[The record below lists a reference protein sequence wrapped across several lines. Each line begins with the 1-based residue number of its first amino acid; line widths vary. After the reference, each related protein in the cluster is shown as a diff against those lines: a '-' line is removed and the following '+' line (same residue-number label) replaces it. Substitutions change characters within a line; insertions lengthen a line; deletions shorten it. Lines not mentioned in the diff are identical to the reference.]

1 MARAHLAR
9 VDLRTEVRLESCDQ
23 EREVVLAGER
33 CARGVVTLGVRRV
46 DERGRVH
53 LLEGVTRTSQR
64 WDTGM
69 CRAGREEER
78 AAAKKAV
85 GA

>member
-1 MARAHLAR
+1 M
-9 VDLRTEVRLESCDQ
+9 VSQ
-23 EREVVLAGER
+23 
-33 CARGVVTLGVRRV
+33 
-46 DERGRVH
+46 GRPSH
-53 LLEGVTRTSQR
+53 LLYRTVTRTSQR

>member
-1 MARAHLAR
+1 M
-9 VDLRTEVRLESCDQ
+9 
-23 EREVVLAGER
+23 
-33 CARGVVTLGVRRV
+33 

-53 LLEGVTRTSQR
+53 LLEGVTRKSQR